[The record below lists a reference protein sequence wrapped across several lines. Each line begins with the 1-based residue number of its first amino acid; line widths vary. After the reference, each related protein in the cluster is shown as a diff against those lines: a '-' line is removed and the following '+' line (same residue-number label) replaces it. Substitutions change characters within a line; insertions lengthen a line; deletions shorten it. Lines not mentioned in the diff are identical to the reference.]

1 VLQQMAACSLN
12 QNNSNGTS
20 SSTESTNEWQ
30 DLQDLLQLSP
40 EQCQALVQ
48 NSAGWQD
55 EWNALQT
62 VKSSLQAMKE
72 NNWLWNEGC
81 LAITDSFLSILHKN
95 QVSKFL
101 LWTDHN
107 AETIEELDGV
117 HAVDMVPDGPL
128 FSFGVDASPHDLLD
142 EEKMSTS

>member
-1 VLQQMAACSLN
+1 
-12 QNNSNGTS
+12 
-20 SSTESTNEWQ
+20 
-30 DLQDLLQLSP
+30 LLQLSP

-72 NNWLWNEGC
+72 HNWFWNEDC
-81 LAITDSFLSILHKN
+81 LAITDSFLSILHKD

-101 LWTDHN
+101 FWTYHN
-107 AETIEELDGV
+107 AETIEEFDGV

-128 FSFGVDASPHDLLD
+128 FSFDVDASPHDLLD